1 MCEFYFEKP
10 SFLYCQTDKN
20 LTESS
25 RVNQVANDLYLL
37 ICHQKT
43 LEDNLFF
50 DEQHGVGLH
59 PVENTLFAVHLH
71 AVDL

>member
-1 MCEFYFEKP
+1 
-10 SFLYCQTDKN
+10 
-20 LTESS
+20 
-25 RVNQVANDLYLL
+25 VNEVAYDLYSL

-43 LEDNLFF
+43 LEDNLLF
-50 DEQHGVGLH
+50 DEQHGVELH

>member
-1 MCEFYFEKP
+1 
-10 SFLYCQTDKN
+10 
-20 LTESS
+20 
-25 RVNQVANDLYLL
+25 VNEVANDLYSL

-43 LEDNLFF
+43 KKDNLLF